1 MLTLSELSVDISGR
15 RSHKR
20 REHPRAAVDW
30 PVTVITFNATYQGKT
45 INASRGGALIHLT
58 HQLDPGENVR
68 LAIEIPEC
76 QEAIIA
82 KAAIVRVF
90 PLKRGVEQPFSHGI
104 ALQFTEISEDNL
116 KFFSGNLAAEWKE
129 DFSELDRYPQAALP
143 RQVKPGLSD
152 TKHRHYALWL
162 FAIII
167 SLPVLYL
174 LFVSFAE
181 KADNRQMAAQ
191 LDKRLQILEQQIKS
205 YQFAD
210 ESLVYLKEELT
221 NLQIE
226 LSSLKENLPATET
239 LESMNME
246 LRNQS
251 HLVQQI
257 FDELER
263 YQKPSLADSN
273 ADQQEQKEKYYVVE
287 KGDNLYQI
295 SSKTGITIREL
306 RILNSL
312 DANDPISPGQKLI
325 LK

>member
-1 MLTLSELSVDISGR
+1 MLTSSEPSVDISGR

-30 PVTVITFNATYQGKT
+30 PATVITYNATYQGKT
-45 INASRGGALIHLT
+45 INASRGGVLIHLT

-68 LAIEIPEC
+68 IAIEIPEC

-104 ALQFTEISEDNL
+104 ALQFTEITEDNL
-116 KFFSGNLAAEWKE
+116 KFFSGNLAAEWNE
-129 DFSELDRYPQAALP
+129 DFIELDRYPQAALP
-143 RQVKPGLSD
+143 RQVKPRLSGH
-152 TKHRHYALWL
+152 KHKHYALWI
-162 FAIII
+162 FAFILLIPI
-167 SLPVLYL
+167 LYL
-174 LFVSFAE
+174 LFISFAE
-181 KADNRQMAAQ
+181 KADNRQTAAQ
-191 LDKRLQILEQQIKS
+191 LNKRLQTLEQQINSYKS
-205 YQFAD
+205 TDDA
-210 ESLVYLKEELT
+210 LVYLKEELT

-226 LSSLKENLPATET
+226 LSALKENLPATET
-239 LESMNME
+239 LESMNLE

-257 FDELER
+257 FDELES

-273 ADQQEQKEKYYVVE
+273 DGQQKQIEKYYVVE
-287 KGDNLYQI
+287 KGDNLYRI

-312 DANDPISPGQKLI
+312 DADDPISPGQKLMI
-325 LK
+325 K